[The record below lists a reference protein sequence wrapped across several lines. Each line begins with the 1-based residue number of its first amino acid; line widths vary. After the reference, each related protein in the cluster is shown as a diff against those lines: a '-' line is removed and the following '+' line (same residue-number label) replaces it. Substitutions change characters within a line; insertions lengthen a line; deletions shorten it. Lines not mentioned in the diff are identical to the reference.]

1 VKISKIEPQKR
12 NSRRCS
18 IYCDG
23 EYKFGLTKDIVL
35 KYDLKE
41 GDELSDDE
49 IKNILLEE
57 EKQKI
62 KQRAY
67 RLLNFRARS
76 TRELK
81 NRLLTIGFDPRL
93 VDTVIED
100 LLEDNTLDDE
110 RFVKAFINDY
120 TIVHTKGNIFIIR
133 ELKKKGIPQDTI
145 MKMLETRD
153 ERALIKAFISKK
165 LSHLNKHEPKERQ
178 KIIRR
183 LMSRGFTAETIF
195 GVINN
200 ERDTYDE

>member
-12 NSRRCS
+12 NSRRYS

-41 GDELSDDE
+41 GDDISDDE
-49 IKNILLEE
+49 IEQIFLEE
-57 EKQKI
+57 EKLKI

-76 TRELK
+76 TRELR
-81 NRLLTIGFDPRL
+81 NRLLTLGFEPAL

-100 LLEDNTLDDE
+100 LREDNTLDDE

-120 TIVHTKGNIFIIR
+120 TTVHTKGNVFIFR
-133 ELKKKGIPQDTI
+133 ELKKKGIPEDTI
-145 MKMLETRD
+145 MTMLKSRD
-153 ERALIKAFISKK
+153 ETALIKDFINRK
-165 LSHLNKHEPKERQ
+165 LSHLNRHEPKERQ

-183 LMSRGFTAETIF
+183 LMSRGFTPEIIF
-195 GVINN
+195 DVINN
-200 ERDTYDE
+200 DTEKHDE

>member
-1 VKISKIEPQKR
+1 
-12 NSRRCS
+12 
-18 IYCDG
+18 
-23 EYKFGLTKDIVL
+23 VL

-41 GDELSDDE
+41 GDEITDDE

-62 KQRAY
+62 KQRAF

-76 TRELK
+76 AHELK
-81 NRLLTIGFDPRL
+81 NRLLKIGFDSAL

-100 LLEDNTLDDE
+100 FLEDNTLDDE
-110 RFVKAFINDY
+110 HFAKAFINDY
-120 TIVHTKGNIFIIR
+120 TTVHTKGNIFIVR
-133 ELKKKGIPQDTI
+133 ELKKKGLPQDTI

-153 ERALIKAFISKK
+153 EKTLIKDFINKK
-165 LSHLNKHEPKERQ
+165 LTHLNKHVPKERQ

-183 LMSRGFTAETIF
+183 LMSRGFTPETIF

-200 ERDTYDE
+200 ETEKHDE

>member
-23 EYKFGLTKDIVL
+23 EYRFGLTKDIVL
-35 KYDLKE
+35 KYNLKE
-41 GDELSDDE
+41 GDDISDEE
-49 IKNILLEE
+49 IKHILLEE

-81 NRLLTIGFDPRL
+81 NRLLAIGFEPAL
-93 VDTVIED
+93 VDTVIKD
-100 LLEDNTLDDE
+100 FLEDNTLDDE
-110 RFVKAFINDY
+110 RFVKAFIHDY
-120 TIVHTKGNIFIIR
+120 TTVHTKGNVFIVR
-133 ELKKKGIPQDTI
+133 ELLKKGIPHDTI
-145 MKMLETRD
+145 TKMLEIRD
-153 ERALIKAFISKK
+153 EKALVKDFISKK

-183 LMSRGFTAETIF
+183 LMSRGFTVGAIF
-195 GVINN
+195 AVINN
-200 ERDTYDE
+200 ETDTHDE

>member
-1 VKISKIEPQKR
+1 MKISKIEPQKR

-41 GDELSDDE
+41 GDEITDDK
-49 IKNILLEE
+49 IKTILLEE

-67 RLLNFRARS
+67 RILNFRARS
-76 TRELK
+76 ARELK
-81 NRLLTIGFDPRL
+81 NRLLMIGFDPVL

-100 LLEDNTLDDE
+100 FLEDNTLDDE
-110 RFVKAFINDY
+110 RFAKAFINDY
-120 TIVHTKGNIFIIR
+120 TTVHTKGNIFVIR

-153 ERALIKAFISKK
+153 EKTLIKDFINKK
-165 LSHLNKHEPKERQ
+165 LTHLNKHVPKERQ
-178 KIIRR
+178 KIIHR
-183 LMSRGFTAETIF
+183 LMSRGFTAEVVF
-195 GVINN
+195 AVINN
-200 ERDTYDE
+200 ETD

>member
-1 VKISKIEPQKR
+1 MKISKIEPQKR

-41 GDELSDDE
+41 GDEITDDE

-62 KQRAY
+62 KQRAF

-76 TRELK
+76 AHELK
-81 NRLLTIGFDPRL
+81 NRLLKIGFDSAL

-100 LLEDNTLDDE
+100 FLEDNTLDDE
-110 RFVKAFINDY
+110 HFAKAFINDY
-120 TIVHTKGNIFIIR
+120 TTVHTKGNIFIVR
-133 ELKKKGIPQDTI
+133 ELKKKGLPQDTI

-153 ERALIKAFISKK
+153 EKTLIKDFINKK
-165 LSHLNKHEPKERQ
+165 LTHLNKHVPKERQ

-183 LMSRGFTAETIF
+183 LMSRGFTPETIF

-200 ERDTYDE
+200 ETEKHDE